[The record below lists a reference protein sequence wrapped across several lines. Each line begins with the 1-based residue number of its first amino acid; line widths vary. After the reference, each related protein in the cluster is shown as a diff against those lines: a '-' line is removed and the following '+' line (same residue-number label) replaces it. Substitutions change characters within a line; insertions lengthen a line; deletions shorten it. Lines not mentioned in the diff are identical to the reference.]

1 MSGFL
6 LDVGMKGWG
15 VINFIQQAFI
25 PLFLQVHLGT
35 EPNRILFP
43 EKGFVIFFFLPHGQ
57 CLVANITIRAVARD
71 HGMEETLYETP
82 WAPSRVLTTFDPAIQ
97 APCSISYL
105 FCSCEKR
112 GKD

>member
-43 EKGFVIFFFLPHGQ
+43 EKGFVIFFFLASWAVSCGQ
-57 CLVANITIRAVARD
+57 HNHSGSCQ
-71 HGMEETLYETP
+71 GP
-82 WAPSRVLTTFDPAIQ
+82 WDGGDP
-97 APCSISYL
+97 L
-105 FCSCEKR
+105 
-112 GKD
+112 